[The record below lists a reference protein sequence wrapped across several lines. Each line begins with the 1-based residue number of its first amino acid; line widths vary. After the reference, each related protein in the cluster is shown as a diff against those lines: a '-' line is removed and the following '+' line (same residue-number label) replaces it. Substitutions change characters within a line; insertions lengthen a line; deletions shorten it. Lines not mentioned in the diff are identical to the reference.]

1 METESQEIVPVAFD
15 WDEFFDA
22 NINPETPDDAII
34 FYKRRHFFSLNSCLI
49 YNYIVFFL

>member
-22 NINPETPDDAII
+22 IINPETSDDEII
-34 FYKRRHFFSLNSCLI
+34 FSNEDTFFHLI
-49 YNYIVFFL
+49 YNYIVFYL